1 MDTMHMS
8 AIGREYVSYGKM
20 RMYYKG
26 LTAQYLNKGNAEDK
40 TLKTRLINFAANNL
54 ILKSKNQK
62 GFGKV
67 YAERKLEKNIF
78 NYWIKMVLSGVI
90 SSTGVRSNKKQ
101 DKKYNK
107 SIRKLKVPEVPEVD
121 L

>member
-1 MDTMHMS
+1 MP
-8 AIGREYVSYGKM
+8 
-20 RMYYKG
+20 
-26 LTAQYLNKGNAEDK
+26 EDK

-67 YAERKLEKNIF
+67 YSERKLEKNIF

-90 SSTGVRSNKKQ
+90 SSTGVRSNNKQ
-101 DKKYNK
+101 EKKYNK
-107 SIRKLKVPEVPEVD
+107 SIRKLKVPEVPEVE